1 MTKQLKDCVKAHKEL
16 ILINLTSF
24 ECPECCKK
32 YKISNYPV
40 RANLFN
46 DKKYHKYKFY
56 LKCKD
61 CGLVTPAYE
70 DLKKL
75 MEVWEDIW
83 ISAEIKAVGAEETNE
98 S

>member
-1 MTKQLKDCVKAHKEL
+1 MNVLSAVKS
-16 ILINLTSF
+16 I
-24 ECPECCKK
+24 K
-32 YKISNYPV
+32 YQTIPV
-40 RANLFN
+40 RANLFK

-83 ISAEIKAVGAEETNE
+83 ISVEIKAVGAEETNE